1 MLLAKFGARLDA
13 LDARFA
19 AEFEALAAG
28 ASGGGA
34 PFVAANP
41 LYRGIDQALAPLL
54 APEAP
59 SALYVVTDA
68 PAALAADA
76 LGAAGVAV
84 GAGQVLRA
92 QSGEARE
99 GGETP
104 GGMLARVRA
113 AMQAHPGRRVHVI
126 DDSPEVL
133 RRVSS
138 DLALAGAVHCWFA
151 EWGYSTPAQRAAVA
165 FWPRVKLLDIFALR
179 RLLAGRA
186 P

>member
-1 MLLAKFGARLDA
+1 VLLAKFGARLDA

-28 ASGGGA
+28 ATSAAGGGA
-34 PFVAANP
+34 PFVEANP

-54 APEAP
+54 APAAP

-99 GGETP
+99 GGETS
-104 GGMLARVRA
+104 GSMLARVRA
-113 AMQAHPGRRVHVI
+113 AMAAHPGRRVPPPPSVQIGH
-126 DDSPEVL
+126 
-133 RRVSS
+133 VSS
-138 DLALAGAVHCWFA
+138 Q
-151 EWGYSTPAQRAAVA
+151 TPY
-165 FWPRVKLLDIFALR
+165 
-179 RLLAGRA
+179 
-186 P
+186 